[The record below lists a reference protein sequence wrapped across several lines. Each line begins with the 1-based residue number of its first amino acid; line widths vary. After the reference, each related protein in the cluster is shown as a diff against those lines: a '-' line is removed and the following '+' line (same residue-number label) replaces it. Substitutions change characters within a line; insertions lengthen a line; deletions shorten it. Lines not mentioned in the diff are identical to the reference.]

1 MANAILLEVMNNAL
15 RSIAEQMSST
25 MVRSSYSTIVKEM
38 RDCSSAIFDA
48 EGRLLAEG
56 ANIPIH
62 LNCLGPCL
70 NTILT
75 HYFPKDELKPGD
87 IIVTNH
93 PYAGGKSLGS
103 HHTKDIIMVA
113 PIFYKEKELIGFSVT
128 MLHHSDVGGVWTGDS
143 WTVEIWQ
150 EGLLVEPV
158 KLYDEGKRNEAV
170 WRIILNNTRVP
181 KDMKG
186 DLMAQISGCNIGIKS
201 FKQLNDKYGLSVVK
215 EMINELLNYS
225 EKFTRSEITKL
236 PDGIYTHE
244 EKILDD
250 GFRGGPYL
258 LKVSVIVNGSDIT
271 FDFTG
276 TDKQIK
282 GPINSPL
289 SATISATYYTM
300 RCLTNPSIPTN
311 QGCQRPI
318 KVIAPKGTL
327 VNCTMPNACYQRMVT
342 DHIIVDLIMGAMA
355 EVIPDKV
362 MADSCGCLYDFCSAV
377 NLETHPRG
385 GEVNHR
391 QYWGEIVPGG
401 LGARPN
407 KDGIS
412 IMSCHVTNCPIPPI
426 EAQEI
431 EAPVFFIERS
441 ILPDSAGTGK
451 FRGGFAQKRK
461 WKVLGYEAQFF
472 HTSQKSKI
480 PPQGLFG
487 GKPGKSGQW
496 IINEGTPEERKL
508 GYAMGDVIFLNY
520 GEVITCI
527 TPSGGGYGDPFER
540 NPESV
545 RNDVVQQLISI
556 EKAREEYGVIIEPNT
571 LEIDY
576 ESTQKLRI
584 VIENNPGATKK

>member
-1 MANAILLEVMNNAL
+1 MANPILLEVMNNAL
-15 RSIAEQMSST
+15 RSIAEQMSAT

-38 RDCSSAIFDA
+38 RDCSSAIFDS

-70 NTILT
+70 NTILN
-75 HYFPKDELKPGD
+75 HYFPKNELKPGD

-113 PIFYKEKELIGFSVT
+113 PIFYKETELVGFSVT
-128 MLHHSDVGGVWTGDS
+128 MLHHRDIGGVWTGDS

-150 EGLLVEPV
+150 EGFLFEPV
-158 KLYDEGKRNEAV
+158 KLYEAGKRNEAV
-170 WRIILNNTRVP
+170 WKIILNNTRVP
-181 KDMKG
+181 RDMKG

-201 FKQLNDKYGLSVVK
+201 FNQLIDKYGLSLVK
-215 EMINELLNYS
+215 ETIEELLNYS
-225 EKFTRSEITKL
+225 ERLTRVEIKKI
-236 PDGIYTHE
+236 PDGVYIHE
-244 EKILDD
+244 EQILDD
-250 GFRGGPYL
+250 GFKGGPYT
-258 LKVSVIVNGSDIT
+258 LKVAVIVKGDNIT

-318 KVIAPKGTL
+318 KVIAPEGTL
-327 VNCTMPNACYQRMVT
+327 VNCTMPNGCFQRMVT
-342 DHIIVDLIMGAMA
+342 AHVIVDLIMGAMA
-355 EVIPDKV
+355 QAVPQKV

-377 NLETHPRG
+377 NMETHPRG
-385 GEVNHR
+385 GEVSHR

-431 EAPVFFIERS
+431 EAPVLFIERS
-441 ILPDSAGTGK
+441 ILPDSAGAGK
-451 FRGGFAQKRK
+451 FRGGFAQRRK

-487 GKPGKSGQW
+487 GKPGKSSQW
-496 IINEGTPEERKL
+496 IINEGTEKEQKL
-508 GYAMGDVIFLNY
+508 QYAMGDVIFLNY
-520 GEVITCI
+520 GDTVTCI
-527 TPSGGGYGDPFER
+527 TPGGGGYGNPFER
-540 NPESV
+540 NPELV
-545 RNDVVQQLISI
+545 REDVIQQLISV
-556 EKAREEYGVIIEPNT
+556 EKAKEEYGVVIKPDT

-576 ESTQKLRI
+576 EATQELRSSL
-584 VIENNPGATKK
+584 KR